1 MRSKV
6 FKRLL
11 KIQALY
17 QKIFERELTKVNGEI
32 NQYQQELKCIA
43 PATDSFTEYTNQT
56 YRSLLQKSLS
66 DAKHLASKL
75 ELTHKEIKNQTRRF
89 EIIQK
94 NFENAERTLARKKE
108 SKLLE
113 DHIFRGE
120 YEEK

>member
-11 KIQALY
+11 KIQGLY
-17 QKIFERELTKVNGEI
+17 QKIVERELTKVNGEI
-32 NQYQQELKCIA
+32 NQYQQELKCIS
-43 PATDSFTEYTNQT
+43 PASDSFTEYTNQT
-56 YRSLLQKSLS
+56 YRCLLQKCLY

-75 ELTHKEIKNQTRRF
+75 EDTHKEIKNQTRRF

-94 NFENAERTLARKKE
+94 NFENAERTLMRKKE

-113 DHIFRGE
+113 EYIFRGA